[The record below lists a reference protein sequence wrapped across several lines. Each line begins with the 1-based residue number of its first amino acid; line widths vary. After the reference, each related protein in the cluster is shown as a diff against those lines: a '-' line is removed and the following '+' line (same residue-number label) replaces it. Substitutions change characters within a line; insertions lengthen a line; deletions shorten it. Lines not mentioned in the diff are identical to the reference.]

1 LKSAGHFSIVPH
13 SARHFGPDVDLYFD
27 FDSDFDFDIDIDF
40 DSDFVAAAC
49 FLGGRFC
56 RSFLP

>member
-1 LKSAGHFSIVPH
+1 MPH

-27 FDSDFDFDIDIDF
+27 FDCDFDFDFGFDF
-40 DSDFVAAAC
+40 DSDSDFVAAAC

-56 RSFLP
+56 RSFLL